1 MEEESKNMN
10 QEKETLPS
18 SEKMTIRRYCLENG
32 IPTKDT
38 TMEHLG
44 KTLVMPL
51 RSLPKEQDDSAE
63 TMMRYL
69 NQRKRSQNNS

>member
-1 MEEESKNMN
+1 MEEKSKKQN
-10 QEKETLPS
+10 QDEGTHPLMANQIIE
-18 SEKMTIRRYCLENG
+18 RYCLENG
-32 IPTKDT
+32 IPYKDT

-51 RSLPKEQDDSAE
+51 HSPPKEQDDSAE

>member
-18 SEKMTIRRYCLENG
+18 SEKMTIKRYCLENG
-32 IPTKDT
+32 IPYKDT

-44 KTLVMPL
+44 KTLLIPL
-51 RSLPKEQDDSAE
+51 QSPPKVEDDSAE